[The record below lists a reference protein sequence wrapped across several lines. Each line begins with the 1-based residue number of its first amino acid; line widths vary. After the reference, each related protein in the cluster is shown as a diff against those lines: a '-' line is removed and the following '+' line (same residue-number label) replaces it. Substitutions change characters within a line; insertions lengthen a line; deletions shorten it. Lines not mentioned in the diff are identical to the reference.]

1 MKYKKINI
9 YNKHYSNNRIN
20 PDRPE
25 WFDYEKTFVNLLKRI
40 NYDLCN
46 LTVVFEK
53 ESDLPNH
60 FINKYKNHFNFKL
73 KFIDTTRE
81 KWLGKTSEDA
91 NWCRGISAMAEVIKH
106 DNLPS
111 DELIY
116 TLDDDYLHVPYWSEI
131 ALDFINNYLP
141 NNENAGV
148 CLYDH
153 FDKYLFTQKKGSI
166 DQFGTDF
173 GMYESLVSKIRISSY
188 CHWRSVPNCVGSMI
202 FPVNLFNRDFDPYWK
217 TGYSDGSMCAILGEK
232 YETTYWTPIRSL
244 ATHCVNPFVAPFIN
258 WSNLINEI

>member
-25 WFDYEKTFVNLLKRI
+25 WFDYEKTFVNLLKTI

-91 NWCRGISAMAEVIKH
+91 NWCRGISAMAEVIKN

-111 DELIY
+111 EELIY

-131 ALDFINNYLP
+131 TLNFINNYLT
-141 NNENAGV
+141 NNDNACV

-166 DQFGTDF
+166 DQWGTDF

-202 FPVNLFNRDFDPYWK
+202 FPVSIFNRDFDPYWK
-217 TGYSDGSMCAILGEK
+217 TGYSDGSMCAILAQK

-258 WSNLINEI
+258 WQNLINEI